1 MATIFAILV
10 ALVNPLGLVWDQ
22 QMKDLPQI
30 EEFKYWYGDLEW
42 GKASYLG
49 TSEIVDLETELFV
62 EFSSNKRLAR
72 ATLILGPGGLNE
84 ANCIVKFKEV
94 NKLLEAKYG
103 PLRTMT
109 SIRDPLLDDM
119 LYYRECYALQTG
131 LQEHEAVWHWEDFMI
146 KSVVFGD
153 EDNIWIEIEYTRK
166 SLQKR
171 MSKEQL
177 QKIIKRL

>member
-10 ALVNPLGLVWDQ
+10 ALSNPLGLVWDQ
-22 QMKDLPQI
+22 RQTDLPQI
-30 EEFKYWYGDLEW
+30 EEFRYWYGDLEW

-49 TSEIVDLETELFV
+49 TSDIAELETELFV
-62 EFSSNKRLAR
+62 EFASNNKLAR
-72 ATLILGPGGLNE
+72 ATLILGPTGLNE

-94 NKLLEAKYG
+94 NRLLELKYG
-103 PLRTMT
+103 PIRKMT
-109 SIRDPLLDDM
+109 STRDPLLDDM

-131 LQEHEAVWHWEDFMI
+131 MQEHEAVWHWKDFMI

-153 EDNIWIEIEYTRK
+153 EDNIWIEIEYTKK
-166 SLQKR
+166 SLQKNIT
-171 MSKEQL
+171 EEEI